1 MNNQVIANAASME
14 WQGAFCDR
22 YAILMMEYGR
32 WFLLAA
38 LIIGTIGAAVLVV
51 NSLRGTES
59 GGGDDQSGGGVTAV
73 QAIIEALKGLIEA
86 FAKAPTWLA
95 MFGAGALLLWMAGN
109 AVPSYCTGVP
119 EVTDNGST
127 SESEEPGRETS
138 NDAGNSVNSTAD
150 GEEEGGG
157 GV

>member
-1 MNNQVIANAASME
+1 MNNQVIVNAASTE
-14 WQGAFCDR
+14 WQDAFCDR

-38 LIIGTIGAAVLVV
+38 LVIGAIGAAVLVL
-51 NSLRGTES
+51 NSLRGGGATDEQ
-59 GGGDDQSGGGVTAV
+59 GGGDVTAI
-73 QAIIEALKGLIEA
+73 QAIVEALKGLIEA

-119 EVTDNGST
+119 EVPDNGSASDT
-127 SESEEPGRETS
+127 EEPDRETGNS
-138 NDAGNSVNSTAD
+138 AGNAVNSTTD
-150 GEEEGGG
+150 GEEEAGGG
-157 GV
+157 T